1 VSAPHRHS
9 LDPGP
14 VFDDPLRQFLPLGR
28 VTGAVSRPGGADL
41 RVRVSGGE
49 DVDARITFVSP
60 HIVRIRCPAEDRP
73 SVILASRPRPS
84 SVRTRVDRRVVVV
97 QSAALTVELER
108 SPWRLRVLDSSGRP
122 VFAEGADT
130 DFDHF
135 ITHPTGFALHRPTG
149 ARHAY
154 LTFALGAQAQFFG
167 LGERYGP
174 LPRRGLRTVLWCTDT
189 HGTNSTD
196 LVYKPVPFVMSTS
209 GYGLFVHTT
218 ARTVV
223 DLGAHSAVSGW
234 VYVEEPRLDVFFI
247 YGPSLAEIL
256 RRYLD
261 LVGRPALPPRWS
273 FGIWMSR
280 CMYRSRREVEQVVR
294 QARRRGFPLD
304 VVHLDPLWLA
314 GRRARDY
321 DSCDLRWDERAFPRP
336 GEFIRWL
343 RRQGVRL
350 SVWENPYFP
359 MDSPRYPA
367 AAARG
372 YFLRT
377 TQGQV
382 ARFRG
387 REAAIVDFTHPGAR
401 RWYAGLHRPLLRA
414 GVAVFK
420 TDYGE
425 EVPEDA
431 VAYDGSTGAALH
443 NVYPLLYTRTV
454 FEATAAL
461 RPQPMVWARS
471 GWAGSQRYP
480 VHWSG
485 DAPSRWDVLPAVLG
499 SGLSLALSGFAF
511 WSHDIGGFYGLRD
524 SDLLVRWAQLGLLS
538 SHARF
543 HGTEPREPWRYGRR
557 ALEIVRRYARLR
569 MRLLPYLYTEAAAA
583 VAAGAPL
590 MRPLV
595 LDFQDDP
602 TTWQISDQYLLGRA
616 LLVAPVL
623 TPEGSRSV
631 YLPAG
636 VWWDFWRPTRYS
648 GPVWLHLHV
657 PLQEVPLFVRDG
669 TVLPLGPE
677 VEHSEQ
683 ADHPLTFQ
691 VRLTAQARGEVRTV
705 RGRVVV
711 TARAGP
717 DRLEVAVRG
726 GGGDHVL
733 QCVGIR
739 AAAARL
745 VGRGRLVAV
754 RARADATEVE
764 VRASGP
770 YRVVLRLPAHPEA
783 SPHPGGTGLLP
794 SRIDLRG

>member
-1 VSAPHRHS
+1 MSARRHS
-9 LDPGP
+9 LDPGAI
-14 VFDDPLRQFLPLGR
+14 FDDPQRTFLPLGR
-28 VTGAVSRPGGADL
+28 VVAVRPRRDGADL
-41 RVRVSGGE
+41 RVQVGGQE
-49 DVDARITFVSP
+49 IAARIACVSDE
-60 HIVRIRCPAEDRP
+60 IVRLRIPVVARP
-73 SVILASRPRPS
+73 SALLAEPVAQAR
-84 SVRTRVDRRVVVV
+84 VRTRVDRRTVSVHT
-97 QSAALTVELER
+97 AALTVELER
-108 SPWRLRVLDSSGRP
+108 APWRLRVLDRRGRP
-122 VFAEGADT
+122 VFSELADR
-130 DFDHF
+130 DFDGY
-135 ITHPTGFALHRPTG
+135 ITSPTGLAVHQPSG

-154 LTFALGAQAQFFG
+154 LTFALGAAEEFVG

-174 LPRRGLRTVLWCTDT
+174 IGRRGLRTVLWCTDT

-196 LVYKPVPFVMSTS
+196 LVYTPVPFVMSTA
-209 GYGLFVHTT
+209 GYGMFIHTT

-223 DLGAHSAVSGW
+223 DLGAYSVVSGW
-234 VYVEEPRLDVFFI
+234 AYVEEPCLDVFLI
-247 YGPSLAEIL
+247 YGPTLAEIL

-261 LVGRPALPPRWS
+261 LTGRPALPPRWS
-273 FGIWMSR
+273 FGVWMSR

-314 GRRARDY
+314 GRSARDY

-350 SVWENPYFP
+350 SLWENPYFP
-359 MDSPRYPA
+359 MDSPRYAPA
-367 AAARG
+367 ARRG

-377 TQGQV
+377 TRGEV

-431 VAYDGSTGAALH
+431 IAHDGTPGALLH

-454 FEATAAL
+454 FEATAEVSA
-461 RPQPMVWARS
+461 QPLVWARS

-485 DAPSRWDVLPAVLG
+485 DAPSRWDVLPAVMG

-524 SDLLVRWAQLGLLS
+524 PDLLVRWAQLGLLS

-543 HGTEPREPWRYGRR
+543 HGTEPREPWRYGPR
-557 ALEIVRRYARLR
+557 AFRIIRRYARLR

-590 MRPLV
+590 MRPLI

-602 TTWQISDQYLLGRA
+602 TTWRISDQYLLGRS
-616 LLVAPVL
+616 LLIAPVL
-623 TPEGSRSV
+623 TPDGRRWV
-631 YLPAG
+631 YLPSG
-636 VWWDFWRPTRYS
+636 QWWDFWRHTRHS
-648 GPVWLHLHV
+648 GPRWVHL
-657 PLQEVPLFVRDG
+657 EVPLEEVPVFVRDG
-669 TVLPLGPE
+669 TIVPLGPE
-677 VEHSEQ
+677 VEHSGQ

-691 VRLTAQARGEVRTV
+691 VRLTDAASGEVLTT
-705 RGRVVV
+705 RGRVAVA
-711 TARAGP
+711 ARAVG
-717 DRLEVAVRG
+717 DRLEAAVRG
-726 GGGDHVL
+726 GRGDHVL
-733 QCVGIR
+733 VWVGAR
-739 AAAARL
+739 AAGARL
-745 VGRGRLVAV
+745 TGRGRLVGVRQRPEGTEVAV
-754 RARADATEVE
+754 RAA
-764 VRASGP
+764 GP
-770 YRVVLRLPAHPEA
+770 YRVILTARRGIEA
-783 SPHPGGTGLLP
+783 APSGSGGAG
-794 SRIDLRG
+794 RERA

>member
-1 VSAPHRHS
+1 MTGRRHS
-9 LDPGP
+9 LDPGA
-14 VFDDPLRQFLPLGR
+14 VFDDPQRRFLPLGQ
-28 VTGAVSRPGGADL
+28 VVAARPRPDGADL
-41 RVRVSGGE
+41 RVRLPGGE
-49 DVDARITFVSP
+49 DVAARVTLVSA
-60 HIVRIRCPAEDRP
+60 HVVRIRFPVVEGP
-73 SVILASRPRPS
+73 SWILAGRPGRAR
-84 SVRTRVDRRVVVV
+84 VRTRVDRQTVRVE
-97 QSAALTVELER
+97 SAALTVELDR
-108 SPWRLRVLDSSGRP
+108 ASWGLRVLDASGRP
-122 VFAEGADT
+122 VFSELADR
-130 DFDHF
+130 DFDDFVTRPSGLADH
-135 ITHPTGFALHRPTG
+135 LPTG

-154 LTFALGAQAQFFG
+154 LTFALGAQTQFFG

-174 LPRRGLRTVLWCTDT
+174 PGRRGLRTVLWCTDT

-196 LVYKPVPFVMSTS
+196 LVYKPVPFLMSTA
-209 GYGLFVHTT
+209 GYGLFIHTT

-234 VYVEEPRLDVFFI
+234 VYVEEPRLDVFLI
-247 YGPSLAEIL
+247 YGPTLAEIL

-273 FGIWMSR
+273 FGVWMSR

-314 GRRARDY
+314 GRRGRDY
-321 DSCDLRWDERAFPRP
+321 DSCDLRWDEQAFPRP
-336 GEFIRWL
+336 AEFIRWL
-343 RRQGVRL
+343 RRRGVRL
-350 SVWENPYFP
+350 SLWENPYVP
-359 MDSPRYPA
+359 MGSPRYPP

-377 TQGQV
+377 ADGQV

-387 REAAIVDFTHPGAR
+387 RDAAIVDFTHPEAR
-401 RWYAGLHRPLLRA
+401 RWYRDLHRPLLRM

-431 VAYDGSTGAALH
+431 VASDGTTGAALH

-454 FEATAAL
+454 FEATAAAG
-461 RPQPMVWARS
+461 RQPMVWARS

-524 SDLLVRWAQLGLLS
+524 PDLLVRWAQLGLLS

-557 ALEIVRRYARLR
+557 AFRIILRYARLR

-583 VAAGAPL
+583 VAAGMPL

-595 LDFQDDP
+595 LDYQNDP
-602 TTWQISDQYLLGRA
+602 TTWQVGDQYLLGRS

-623 TPEGSRSV
+623 TPDGRRWV

-636 VWWDFWRPTRYS
+636 TWWDFWRHTRHS
-648 GPVWLHLHV
+648 GPGWRHLQV
-657 PLQEVPLFVRDG
+657 PLEEVPLFVRDG
-669 TVLPLGPE
+669 TVLALGPE

-683 ADHPLTFQ
+683 AEQPLTFQ
-691 VRLTAQARGEVRTV
+691 VRLTTAAAGEVLTTGGRITVAARARG
-705 RGRVVV
+705 
-711 TARAGP
+711 
-717 DRLEVAVRG
+717 DHLEAAVRG
-726 GGGDHVL
+726 GRGEHLL
-733 QCVGIR
+733 QWIGVR
-739 AAAARL
+739 DVAVRVA
-745 VGRGRLVAV
+745 GRGRLVTVRERADGTEVAV
-754 RARADATEVE
+754 RAAGT
-764 VRASGP
+764 
-770 YRVVLRLPAHPEA
+770 YRVILTRPP
-783 SPHPGGTGLLP
+783 
-794 SRIDLRG
+794 RR